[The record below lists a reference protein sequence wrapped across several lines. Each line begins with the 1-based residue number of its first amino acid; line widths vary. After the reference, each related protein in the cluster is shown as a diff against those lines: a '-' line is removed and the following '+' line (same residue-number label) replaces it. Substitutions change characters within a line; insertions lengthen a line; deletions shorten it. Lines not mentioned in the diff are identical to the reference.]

1 MKERRTSALCDFDD
15 AVAVKIVEE
24 FVCHYDAGWSSCTTT
39 SSSMYCK
46 SVSPHIEEDVDGHN
60 NRHVSLFEDQD
71 KTYRLLQDVLV
82 GQEKLT
88 VWELD
93 VEAEA
98 KSRVCAS

>member
-98 KSRVCAS
+98 KSRACVS